1 MTKAETRTKTKLDV
15 SEFLARG
22 GSVTICRSC
31 KRKIRRPASG
41 SQPQTFAQKDPPSR
55 IVSSWG
61 LLNGRF

>member
-1 MTKAETRTKTKLDV
+1 MTKAQTRTETARAVAD
-15 SEFLARG
+15 FLARG
-22 GSVTICRSC
+22 GEVTTCRAC

-41 SQPQTFAQKDPPSR
+41 SQPQTFGQKDPPTR